1 MIVIGEGGK
10 KGDVVL
16 EALHWYIMR
25 ATPCFAKRGGAKKE
39 ALGVF
44 LCRDVGICNSKELRN
59 EKRRWLCLFERDY
72 SFWSVLKRMNMNI

>member
-1 MIVIGEGGK
+1 MSGYVGGLYDCDWGRGEE
-10 KGDVVL
+10 GDVVL

-59 EKRRWLCLFERDY
+59 EKDDDGCVYLRGGY
-72 SFWSVLKRMNMNI
+72 SF